1 MEYPDIAQHTM
12 HRFDVELGEIR
23 SKLLAMGGLVEEQL
37 ANAVEALVRGD
48 TRLAESVVSNDYRV
62 NRLDV
67 EIDESCTA
75 ILARRQPAAIDLRL
89 VLTVIKITT
98 DLERIGDEAKRVGR
112 MAMRLASADHS
123 RSLFLELEHLGD
135 LVRSMLHQSLDA
147 FARMDAEAAVD
158 VARQDRRVDSEYE
171 NAMRQAITFMMED
184 PRAIPLVID
193 TIWSARALERSG
205 DRCCNISEYVIY
217 FVKGKDV
224 RHTSLDQMEMAAKGG
239 RR

>member
-1 MEYPDIAQHTM
+1 MDYSDIAHHTT
-12 HRFDVELGEIR
+12 HRFDVELDEMR

-37 ANAVEALVRGD
+37 ANAIDALVNGNIA
-48 TRLAESVVSNDYRV
+48 LAESVVANDYRV

-75 ILARRQPAAIDLRL
+75 ILARRQPTAIDLRL

-98 DLERIGDEAKRVGR
+98 DLERIGDEAKRVAR
-112 MAMRLASADHS
+112 MAVRLASADHS
-123 RSLFLELEHLGD
+123 RGLFLELEHLGD
-135 LVRSMLHQSLDA
+135 LVRSMLHQALDA
-147 FARMDAEAAVD
+147 FARMDAEAAVE
-158 VARQDRRVDSEYE
+158 VAKQDRRVDSEYE

-184 PRAIPLVID
+184 PRAIPLVLDI
-193 TIWSARALERSG
+193 IWSARALERSG

-224 RHTSLDQMEMAAKGG
+224 RHTSLDQMEIAARGG

>member
-1 MEYPDIAQHTM
+1 MDYSDITQHTM
-12 HRFDVELGEIR
+12 HSFDVELDEIR

-37 ANAVEALVRGD
+37 ANAVKALVNGE
-48 TRLAESVVSNDYRV
+48 TSLAEAVVANDYRV

-67 EIDESCTA
+67 EIDETCTA
-75 ILARRQPAAIDLRL
+75 ILARRQPTAIDLRL

-98 DLERIGDEAKRVGR
+98 DLERIGDEAKRVAR
-112 MAMRLASADHS
+112 MAGRLASADHS

-135 LVRSMLHQSLDA
+135 LVRSMLHQALDA

-158 VARQDRRVDSEYE
+158 VAKQDRRVDSEYE

-184 PRAIPLVID
+184 PRAIPLVLDI
-193 TIWSARALERSG
+193 IWSARALERSG